1 MEQKVIANSWMV
13 SIQVLTGAQWHPTRI
28 SCCKVSQ
35 PLLLLPITWLIH
47 DIEFDAATYRKFMQL
62 SRMHPKETGIMVIPS
77 TDYYDELT
85 PETTDP
91 WFRHLV
97 SDVSIG
103 DLLIQWVPG

>member
-1 MEQKVIANSWMV
+1 
-13 SIQVLTGAQWHPTRI
+13 
-28 SCCKVSQ
+28 
-35 PLLLLPITWLIH
+35 
-47 DIEFDAATYRKFMQL
+47 MQL

-103 DLLIQWVPG
+103 DLLTQ